1 MPTKCPKSWTIAIFV
16 ALLALAWSPVP
27 PAQAGPIGDLIAKH
41 RQNRSMRLP
50 PINKPFSTAPVKDI
64 SPRKS
69 ILAQKF
75 QQRFQLKRGGAAD
88 GPSTQDQGVVRT
100 SR

>member
-1 MPTKCPKSWTIAIFV
+1 MPTNRPKPWTIVLFA

-41 RQNRSMRLP
+41 RQNKAMRLP
-50 PINKPFSTAPVKDI
+50 PISKPFSTEPVKDI
-64 SPRKS
+64 SPKKS
-69 ILAQKF
+69 ILAQRFK
-75 QQRFQLKRGGAAD
+75 QRFQLKRGGATD
-88 GPSTQDQGVVRT
+88 GSAAPDQGVVRT